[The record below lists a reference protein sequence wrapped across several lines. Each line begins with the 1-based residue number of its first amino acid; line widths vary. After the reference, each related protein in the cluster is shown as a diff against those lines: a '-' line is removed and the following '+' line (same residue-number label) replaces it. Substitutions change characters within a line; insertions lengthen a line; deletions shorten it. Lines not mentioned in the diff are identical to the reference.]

1 MSLTEEEKFKRKIE
15 VMLTELSSKN
25 NIPYQEAKN
34 IYNDYLGVIADIG
47 IDFVSSHFIYYFDLR
62 MKMNKEMAFKEFRAF
77 IFNEK

>member
-34 IYNDYLGVIADIG
+34 I
-47 IDFVSSHFIYYFDLR
+47 
-62 MKMNKEMAFKEFRAF
+62 
-77 IFNEK
+77 